1 MLHVII
7 LLERELVHLV
17 LVLAWERELDG
28 QGLDGQEQLV
38 QERDVQALGQH

>member
-17 LVLAWERELDG
+17 LVLAWERGLDG
-28 QGLDGQEQLV
+28 QGLGGQEQLV